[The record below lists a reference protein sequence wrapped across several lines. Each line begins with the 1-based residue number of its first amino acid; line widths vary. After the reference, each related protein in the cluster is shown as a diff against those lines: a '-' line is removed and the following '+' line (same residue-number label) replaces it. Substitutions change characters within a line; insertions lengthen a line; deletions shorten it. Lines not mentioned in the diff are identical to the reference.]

1 MHYNLFPIVTSLK
14 KIVTKLLVLILLQC
28 NLFQNAISHKKQEMC
43 DKTVGTYPS
52 AMQFVPECYKSQET
66 GNV

>member
-43 DKTVGTYPS
+43 DKTVDTYPFVFDS
-52 AMQFVPECYKSQET
+52 APDLYMTQKM
-66 GNV
+66 